1 LRLDLNGV
9 FLFNGIPLDFFEK
22 QHLEQNSFQFIIND
36 VTPMIESSR
45 NISSA
50 RIPPQNIEAEQA
62 VLGSIL
68 LKADV
73 FGLVLEIL
81 KTSDFYK
88 DGHKLIFEAMID
100 LFEKNEPLDLLTV
113 SNELRNINKIDQA
126 GGPTY
131 LASLTSIVPV
141 TANIASYA
149 KIIREKSI
157 LRRLIS
163 VNTDIAASCF
173 EEQGDIDL
181 LVDRAEQAIFD
192 IAGSKSDQNF
202 TPVKVIVP
210 KAFAMV
216 EQLYKRKELITGVP
230 TGYVEI
236 DRMTA
241 GLQPSDLI
249 IIAARPSMGKTS
261 FAMNIAQHAALV
273 EKIGVAVFSLE
284 MSKEQLVMRLMSSV
298 GRIDS
303 QRIRTGKLRSE
314 DWPKL
319 TRAVGMLSE
328 APMFIDDTPA
338 ISVLEMRAKIRR
350 LASQQQI
357 GLVIVDYLQLMRGR
371 NDIENRTQEISE
383 ISRSLKALAKEHNLP
398 VVALSQL
405 NRSLESRTDK
415 RPMMADLRESGAIEQ
430 DADVICFIYRDE
442 VYNKAEDNPE
452 KGIAEIIIGK
462 QRNGPTGISRLAFIK
477 EFTMFENMSNYE
489 EPDTYN

>member
-1 LRLDLNGV
+1 MM
-9 FLFNGIPLDFFEK
+9 
-22 QHLEQNSFQFIIND
+22 ND
-36 VTPMIESSR
+36 YAQLTGPGKSVAGSR
-45 NISSA
+45 M
-50 RIPPQNIEAEQA
+50 PPQNLEAEQA

-68 LKADV
+68 LKADLL
-73 FGLVLEIL
+73 GTVLEIL
-81 KTSDFYK
+81 KPGDFYK
-88 DGHKLIFEAMID
+88 DNHRLIYDAMIE
-100 LFEKNEPLDLLTV
+100 LFDKNEPQDLLTV
-113 SNELRNINKIDQA
+113 SNLLTNTNKIDQI

-163 VNTDIAASCF
+163 VNTDIATRCY
-173 EEQGDIDL
+173 EEQNDIDV
-181 LVDRAEQAIFD
+181 LVDEAEQAIFD
-192 IAGSKSDQNF
+192 IAGTKGEQHF
-202 TPVKVIVP
+202 THVKTIVP
-210 KAFAMV
+210 KAFATV

-230 TGYVEI
+230 SGYNEI

-261 FAMNIAQHAALV
+261 LAMNIAQHAALV

-284 MSKEQLVMRLMSSV
+284 MSKEQLVMRLLSSA

-303 QRIRTGKLRSE
+303 QRIRTGKLHNE

-328 APMFIDDTPA
+328 APIFIDDSPA

-350 LASQQQI
+350 LASQQEI
-357 GLVIVDYLQLMRGR
+357 GLIVVDYLQLMRGR
-371 NDIENRTQEISE
+371 NTENRTQEISD
-383 ISRSLKALAKEHNLP
+383 ISRSLKALAKEHAVP

-405 NRSLESRTDK
+405 NRGLESRTDK
-415 RPMMADLRESGAIEQ
+415 RPMMSDLRESGAIEQ

-442 VYNKAEDNPE
+442 VYNKSEDNPDR
-452 KGIAEIIIGK
+452 GLAEIIIGK
-462 QRNGPTGISRLAFIK
+462 QRNGPTGVARLTFIK
-477 EFTMFENMSNYE
+477 EFTMFENLTGYDETEGFS
-489 EPDTYN
+489 